1 MQRKEIV
8 HVYLI
13 SEKGCLVRTLMKK
26 AWKASWSSGVNKK

>member
-8 HVYLI
+8 HVYPI

-26 AWKASWSSGVNKK
+26 SMEGVLEQRSE